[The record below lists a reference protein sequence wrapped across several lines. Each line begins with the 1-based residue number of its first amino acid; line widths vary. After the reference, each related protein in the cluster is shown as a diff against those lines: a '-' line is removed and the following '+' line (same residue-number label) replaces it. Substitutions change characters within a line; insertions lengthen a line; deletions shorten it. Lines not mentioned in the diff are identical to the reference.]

1 MSRSAFAWGL
11 ALSTVVLVQAQ
22 AHADPDP
29 DCPPQREETAALN
42 ALLKQSPEALALE
55 AARAGRIEFM
65 LVLGYTGTLPG
76 LSPATL
82 ECLGP
87 FPTRVVPGTSDVVCT
102 EEMAELQQPARDF
115 AKRYN
120 QRLLALTAP
129 ACERYNSADR

>member
-1 MSRSAFAWGL
+1 MNRSAFAWGL
-11 ALSTVVLVQAQ
+11 ALSTVVLAQAQ
-22 AHADPDP
+22 ADPDP

-42 ALLKQSPEALALE
+42 ALLKQAPEVLALE
-55 AARAGRIEFM
+55 TARAGRIEFM

-87 FPTRVVPGTSDVVCT
+87 LDTRTVPGTSDVVCT
-102 EEMAELQQPARDF
+102 EEMAALQQPARDF

-129 ACERYNSADR
+129 SCERRTSADR